1 MIGHVHRGVARDA
14 LQFGDRLRK
23 RGRIDRRA
31 LDQSAMADRG
41 TLAGSLAVHQ
51 RDIPASPAR
60 KTAERFDASSVFGPG
75 LEMAVL
81 PAPHRATL
89 WPVRPKL
96 LPGELLSSW
105 LWRTARA
112 SGAPPRRFVR
122 DAVGAEL
129 ADLDRDIDDDTLA
142 RLAFLSGGK
151 RWKTCWRGLC
161 APTSC
166 VSPTIRSPGSTARCL
181 RHGDLV
187 LNCTHQGR
195 SAPIIQYCPVCLGR
209 DAAAHLRR
217 GWRFSIAVVCF
228 IDGCFLLD
236 ACWRCGA
243 LLDPLAG
250 GRPSADFRCV
260 RCGARLSAAPALQMA
275 ETVRDQQMLFA
286 ALLCLLFP
294 AEPDRSMMSAQAY
307 IDERSAGA
315 LRGTNPANP
324 ADRHHAVLV
333 EAWRIR
339 DAALRQQPRS
349 KSRPRAA
356 TGVVARTSR

>member
-142 RLAFLSGGK
+142 RLAFLSG
-151 RWKTCWRGLC
+151 
-161 APTSC
+161 AS
-166 VSPTIRSPGSTARCL
+166 
-181 RHGDLV
+181 
-187 LNCTHQGR
+187 
-195 SAPIIQYCPVCLGR
+195 
-209 DAAAHLRR
+209 
-217 GWRFSIAVVCF
+217 
-228 IDGCFLLD
+228 
-236 ACWRCGA
+236 
-243 LLDPLAG
+243 G
-250 GRPSADFRCV
+250 GRPVGGDYARRRRVSVQRSV
-260 RCGARLSAAPALQMA
+260 RQGPLRVACG
-275 ETVRDQQMLFA
+275 TVIW
-286 ALLCLLFP
+286 C
-294 AEPDRSMMSAQAY
+294 
-307 IDERSAGA
+307 
-315 LRGTNPANP
+315 
-324 ADRHHAVLV
+324 
-333 EAWRIR
+333 
-339 DAALRQQPRS
+339 
-349 KSRPRAA
+349 
-356 TGVVARTSR
+356 